1 MSIAAVS
8 PSQEHYAVNVNS
20 IKILTLAEHK
30 FKLKYKLKNHD
41 CVMN

>member
-20 IKILTLAEHK
+20 VKFPAHAEHK

-41 CVMN
+41 CVIH